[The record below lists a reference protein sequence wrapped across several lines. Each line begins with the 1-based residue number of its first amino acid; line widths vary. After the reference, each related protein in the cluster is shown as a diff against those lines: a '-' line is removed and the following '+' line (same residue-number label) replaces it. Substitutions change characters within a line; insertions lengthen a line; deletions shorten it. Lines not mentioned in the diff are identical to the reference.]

1 MTNRMNSKSLIF
13 LFCALLLLLTAVPD
27 VQARRPRQRQPE
39 YQSAVVMNAATG
51 EILYQKNADRPL
63 QPASVT
69 KILSLYLIYEAIGEG
84 KARFQDP
91 VKISKKAWRTGGS
104 RMFVDPGSEVPL
116 DELIKGMSVVSAN
129 DASVALAE
137 YVGGSEDAF
146 VDKMNRKARQLGMTR
161 SAFKNPHGLPARG
174 QRTTARDM
182 AKLSRDYIR
191 RFPQSLQIHAMQSY
205 TYHNI
210 KQYNHNLL
218 LKRYPNTDGLKTG
231 YVHAAGYHIIA
242 TSRQG
247 NTRLIA
253 LVMGSRTPGIRLRET
268 AKLLDQG
275 FARVNRQAS
284 AASRL

>member
-1 MTNRMNSKSLIF
+1 MLAAS
-13 LFCALLLLLTAVPD
+13 PD
-27 VQARRPRQRQPE
+27 AEARRPRQVQPE
-39 YQSAVVMNAATG
+39 YRSAVVMNAATG
-51 EILYQKNADRPL
+51 EILFQKDADRPV

-84 KARFQDP
+84 RVRFQDP

-137 YVGGSEDAF
+137 YMGGSEDAF
-146 VDKMNRKARQLGMTR
+146 VKKMNWKARQLGMTR
-161 SAFKNPHGLPARG
+161 STFKNPHGLPAKG

-182 AKLSRDYIR
+182 AKLSRVYIQ

-210 KQYNHNLL
+210 TQYNHNLL
-218 LKRYPNTDGLKTG
+218 LKRFPNADGLKTG

-242 TSRQG
+242 TARRG
-247 NTRLIA
+247 DIRLIA

-275 FARVNRQAS
+275 FARVSRQAS

>member
-1 MTNRMNSKSLIF
+1 MNRRLTI
-13 LFCALLLLLTAVPD
+13 LLVCSVFLLTAAAPD
-27 VQARRPRQRQPE
+27 AQAKPRRPRQPE
-39 YQSAVVMNAATG
+39 YQSAIVMNAATG
-51 EILYQKNADRPL
+51 EILFQKDADRPL

-84 KARFQDP
+84 RARFQEP
-91 VKISKKAWRTGGS
+91 VKISKKAWRTGGT
-104 RMFVDPGSEVPL
+104 RMFVDPGSEVRL

-137 YVGGSEDAF
+137 YIEGSEDAF
-146 VDKMNRKARQLGMTR
+146 VRKMNQKALLLGMTH
-161 SAFKNPHGLPARG
+161 STFKNAHGLPAKG

-182 AKLSRDYIR
+182 ARLSRDYIQ
-191 RFPQSLQIHAMQSY
+191 RFPQSLQIHAMQFY

-210 KQYNHNLL
+210 TQHNRNLL
-218 LKRYPNTDGLKTG
+218 LRRYPGTDGLKTG

-242 TSRQG
+242 TARRG
-247 NTRLIA
+247 DTRLIA
-253 LVMGSRTPGIRLRET
+253 LVMGARTPAIRLRET

-275 FARVNRQAS
+275 FDRVSRQAS

>member
-1 MTNRMNSKSLIF
+1 
-13 LFCALLLLLTAVPD
+13 
-27 VQARRPRQRQPE
+27 
-39 YQSAVVMNAATG
+39 
-51 EILYQKNADRPL
+51 
-63 QPASVT
+63 
-69 KILSLYLIYEAIGEG
+69 
-84 KARFQDP
+84 
-91 VKISKKAWRTGGS
+91 
-104 RMFVDPGSEVPL
+104 
-116 DELIKGMSVVSAN
+116 MSVVSAN

-284 AASRL
+284 AASLL

>member
-1 MTNRMNSKSLIF
+1 MNRRLTI
-13 LFCALLLLLTAVPD
+13 LLVCSVFLLTAAAPD
-27 VQARRPRQRQPE
+27 AQAKSRRPRQPE
-39 YQSAVVMNAATG
+39 YQSAIVMNAATG
-51 EILYQKNADRPL
+51 EILFQKDADRPL

-84 KARFQDP
+84 RARFQEP
-91 VKISKKAWRTGGS
+91 VKISKKAWRTGGT
-104 RMFVDPGSEVPL
+104 RMFVDPGSEVRL

-137 YVGGSEDAF
+137 YIEGSEDAF
-146 VDKMNRKARQLGMTR
+146 VRKMNRKALLLGMTH
-161 SAFKNPHGLPARG
+161 STFKNAHGLPAKG

-182 AKLSRDYIR
+182 ARLSRDYIQ
-191 RFPQSLQIHAMQSY
+191 RFPQSLQIHAMQFY

-210 KQYNHNLL
+210 TQHNRNLL
-218 LKRYPNTDGLKTG
+218 LRRYPGTDGLKTG

-242 TSRQG
+242 TARRG
-247 NTRLIA
+247 DTRLIA
-253 LVMGSRTPGIRLRET
+253 LVMGARTPAIRLRET

-275 FARVNRQAS
+275 FDRVSRQAS

>member
-1 MTNRMNSKSLIF
+1 MLAAS
-13 LFCALLLLLTAVPD
+13 PD
-27 VQARRPRQRQPE
+27 AEARRPRQVQPE
-39 YQSAVVMNAATG
+39 YRSAVVMNAATG
-51 EILYQKNADRPL
+51 EILYQKDADRPV

-84 KARFQDP
+84 RVRFQDP

-137 YVGGSEDAF
+137 YMGGSEDAF
-146 VDKMNRKARQLGMTR
+146 VKKMNWKARQLGMTR
-161 SAFKNPHGLPARG
+161 STFKNPHGLPAKG

-182 AKLSRDYIR
+182 AKLSRVYIQ

-210 KQYNHNLL
+210 TQYNHNLL
-218 LKRYPNTDGLKTG
+218 LKRFPNADGLKTG

-242 TSRQG
+242 TARRG
-247 NTRLIA
+247 DIRLIA

-275 FARVNRQAS
+275 FARVSRQAS

>member
-1 MTNRMNSKSLIF
+1 MNSKSLIF

-104 RMFVDPGSEVPL
+104 RMFVDPGSEVPV